1 MTKKEVIETF
11 RLYQKMVE
19 DKAKQELEDKD
30 LRQRFLAGLFLFF
43 VMYSVLMTLSL
54 IFQYL
59 EI

>member
-30 LRQRFLAGLFLFF
+30 LRHRFLAGLFLFF

-54 IFQYL
+54 IFQFL